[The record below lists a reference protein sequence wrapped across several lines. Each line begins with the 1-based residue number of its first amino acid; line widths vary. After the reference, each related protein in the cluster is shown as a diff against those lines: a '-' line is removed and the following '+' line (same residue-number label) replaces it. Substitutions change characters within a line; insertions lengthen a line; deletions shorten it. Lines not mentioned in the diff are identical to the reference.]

1 MSDNNSI
8 LASVLKARSNPTN
21 EEAGQLVAKAPPIST
36 AKVPLPVVEAAQ
48 VNIAPDFKQEQ
59 GILAQWKA
67 KQMDRRSALAVL
79 ETRYAGHLEVVKH
92 QVMEQVKV
100 GKQTISVKAEE
111 LLNELD
117 VKHLEIMSQL
127 GMRNVSI
134 RQKMMTDAT
143 QMTVSQIREV
153 EGKDWP
159 DELKADVITKALDLK
174 EKFVNKIMAEADFGP
189 QS

>member
-1 MSDNNSI
+1 M
-8 LASVLKARSNPTN
+8 
-21 EEAGQLVAKAPPIST
+21 
-36 AKVPLPVVEAAQ
+36 
-48 VNIAPDFKQEQ
+48 NIAPDFKQEQ

-159 DELKADVITKALDLK
+159 VELKTDVITKALDLK

>member
-1 MSDNNSI
+1 MSDNSSI
-8 LASVLKARSNPTN
+8 LASVLKARSNPT
-21 EEAGQLVAKAPPIST
+21 EEEKGQLVP
-36 AKVPLPVVEAAQ
+36 KVPLPVVEAAQ

-59 GILAQWKA
+59 GILAQWRA
-67 KQMDRRSALAVL
+67 KQMDRKSALAVL
-79 ETRYAGHLEVVKH
+79 ETKYAGHLEVVKH

-134 RQKMMTDAT
+134 RQKMMADAT

-159 DELKADVITKALDLK
+159 DELKVDVITKALDLK

-189 QS
+189 PS